1 MDHNSYYTILRFST
15 YLTILEI
22 SHNQLLQRRKR
33 WTVFASYVL
42 ACLLI
47 SKDCLFQFSILAE
60 THKGFL
66 ILVNG
71 IRLYRLVVL
80 LDIREL

>member
-42 ACLLI
+42 AFLLI

-66 ILVNG
+66 ILVNR

>member
-47 SKDCLFQFSILAE
+47 GKDCLFQFSILAE

-66 ILVNG
+66 ILVNR